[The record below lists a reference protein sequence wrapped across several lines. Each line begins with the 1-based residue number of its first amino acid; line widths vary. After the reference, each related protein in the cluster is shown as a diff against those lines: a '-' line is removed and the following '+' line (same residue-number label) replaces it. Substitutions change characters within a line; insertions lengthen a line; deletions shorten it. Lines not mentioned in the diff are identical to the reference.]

1 MTFTRI
7 RFPHILPLALLAG
20 VALVPV
26 GCGNQDGV
34 KSYSVPKTTEKKAE
48 SNFKNEG
55 PYRILG
61 AMYPADNPAW
71 FFKLTGPTEEL
82 TKYEADF
89 DKLLASVSL
98 PANDGPPEFTP
109 PEGWKRGPGRAGIV
123 VATIRTP
130 DDKYEVTV
138 TSSAGGVLGNLKRWA
153 VQQLGNADF
162 TRDDTAKVTRAVEA
176 KGVKGLRVDLR
187 GPNNPAAKGGPM
199 MGKGNLPPG
208 HP

>member
-7 RFPHILPLALLAG
+7 RVPHILPLALFACVG
-20 VALVPV
+20 LVPA
-26 GCGNQDGV
+26 GCGSGEDVN
-34 KSYSVPKTTEKKAE
+34 SYKVPKSTEKERKEAG
-48 SNFKNEG
+48 FVNEG

-61 AMYPADNPAW
+61 AMYPAESPEW
-71 FFKLTGPTEEL
+71 FFKLPGPTEEL

-98 PANDGPPEFTP
+98 PPNGPPEFTT

-130 DDKYEVTV
+130 DGKYEVTL
-138 TSSAGGVLGNLKRWA
+138 TSSTGGVYGNLKRWA
-153 VQQLGNADF
+153 TDKPQLGGKGF
-162 TRDDTAKVTRAVEA
+162 GEDDIAKVTTPVTA
-176 KGVKGLRVDLR
+176 KGVTGLRVDLR
-187 GPNNPAAKGGPM
+187 GPNNPASKGGGPM
-199 MGKGNLPPG
+199 MPPG